1 MTTVR
6 AIAKNAK
13 YLPWILAA
21 GTAFVVLKLTLL
33 SPPSVRLVT
42 VANRDLTAQVY
53 GNGTVEAKVVV
64 DVSSKITGR
73 IVALFADQGDHV
85 QRGRLIARLEDE
97 DVGQQALQAEAL
109 VKRASATLL
118 VEEAN
123 LRKARSNAELAER
136 NADRFKMLADRD
148 LISRIDSDQYENA
161 NQVAKDE
168 VERSRSAVDAARME
182 LEAAQANLGFAGSRR
197 SDTLVYAP
205 QDGIILSRELEQGA
219 IVSPGLPIFRMA
231 APRNIWVK
239 ANVDESLLHGI
250 AVGQR
255 ATILLRSSK
264 GENFPGRVVRIGRE
278 SDRVTEELEVDVSFD
293 PPLTQFHLG
302 EQAEVYIL
310 SESKKGCPSLPITA
324 VAKQGDRRGVWTI
337 QAGKLKWKEITLG
350 IEDRNAFVE
359 VVSGLVPGEAVAV
372 APAEQMRKFLDGM
385 KVKIAK

>member
-1 MTTVR
+1 MKTLKV
-6 AIAKNAK
+6 ILGKKK
-13 YLPWILAA
+13 YFLWPLAA
-21 GTAFVVLKLTLL
+21 LAVFFLLKATLL

-53 GNGTVEAKVVV
+53 GNGTVEAKEVV
-64 DVSSKITGR
+64 DISSKITGR

-85 QRGRLIARLEDE
+85 QQSRLVAKLEDE

-109 VKRASATLL
+109 VKRASAALL

-123 LRKARSNAELAER
+123 LRKARSNAELVER
-136 NADRFKMLADRD
+136 NAARFKMLADRD
-148 LISRIDSDQYENA
+148 LISRIDSDQYENT
-161 NQVAKDE
+161 NRVAQDE
-168 VERSRSAVDAARME
+168 VERCRSAINAARME
-182 LEAAQANLGFAGSRR
+182 MEAARANLGVANSRR

-250 AVGQR
+250 AEGQR

-264 GENFPGRVVRIGRE
+264 GETFPGRVVRIGRE

-293 PPLTQFHLG
+293 PPLTRFHLG

-310 SESKKGCPSLPITA
+310 SESKKGCPSLPISA
-324 VAKQGDRRGVWTI
+324 VATQGKRRGVWMV
-337 QAGKLKWKEITLG
+337 QAGKLKWKEIVLG

-359 VVSGLVPGEAVAV
+359 VVSGLAPGEAAAV
-372 APAEQMRKFLDGM
+372 ATAEQMRKFQDGM
-385 KVKIAK
+385 KVKTAK

>member
-1 MTTVR
+1 MTAFR
-6 AIAKNAK
+6 AITKNAK
-13 YLPWILAA
+13 YLFWILAA

-85 QRGRLIARLEDE
+85 QPGRLVAKLEDE

-123 LRKARSNAELAER
+123 LRKARSNAELAKH
-136 NADRFKMLADRD
+136 NAARFKMLADRD
-148 LISRIDSDQYENA
+148 LIPQIDSDQYENA
-161 NQVAKDE
+161 NRVATDE
-168 VERSRSAVDAARME
+168 VERCRSAVDAARME
-182 LEAAQANLGFAGSRR
+182 LEAARANLGVAGSRR

-205 QDGIILSRELEQGA
+205 QDGIIISRELEQGA

-264 GENFPGRVVRIGRE
+264 GDTFPGRVVRIGRE

-293 PPLTQFHLG
+293 PPLTRFHLG

-324 VAKQGDRRGVWTI
+324 VATQGKRRGVWMV
-337 QAGKLKWKEITLG
+337 QAGKLKWKEIVLG

-359 VVSGLVPGEAVAV
+359 VVSGLAPGEAVAV
-372 APAEQMRKFLDGM
+372 APAEQMQKFQDGM
-385 KVKIAK
+385 KVKTAK

>member
-1 MTTVR
+1 MTAVR
-6 AIAKNAK
+6 AFAKNAK
-13 YLPWILAA
+13 YLLWILAA

-33 SPPSVRLVT
+33 SPPSARLVT
-42 VANRDLTAQVY
+42 VANRDLTSQVY
-53 GNGTVEAKVVV
+53 GNGTVEAKEVV

-85 QRGRLIARLEDE
+85 QRGRLVAKLEDE

-136 NADRFKMLADRD
+136 NAARFKTLADRD
-148 LISRIDSDQYENA
+148 LISRIDSDQYENV
-161 NQVAKDE
+161 NRVAKDE
-168 VERSRSAVDAARME
+168 IERCRSAIDAARME
-182 LEAAQANLGFAGSRR
+182 LEAARANLGVANSRR

-264 GENFPGRVVRIGRE
+264 GETFPGRVVRIGRE

-293 PPLTQFHLG
+293 TPLTRFHLG

-310 SESKKGCPSLPITA
+310 SESKKGCTSLPITA
-324 VAKQGDRRGVWTI
+324 VATQGKRRGVWAV
-337 QAGKLKWKEITLG
+337 QAGKLKWKEIVLG

-359 VVSGLVPGEAVAV
+359 VVSGLAPGEAVAV
-372 APAEQMRKFLDGM
+372 APAEQMRKFQDGM
-385 KVKIAK
+385 KVKTAK

>member
-1 MTTVR
+1 MTAVR
-6 AIAKNAK
+6 AFAKNAK
-13 YLPWILAA
+13 YLLWILAA

-33 SPPSVRLVT
+33 SPPSARLVT

-53 GNGTVEAKVVV
+53 GNGTVEAKEVVEI
-64 DVSSKITGR
+64 SSKITGR

-85 QRGRLIARLEDE
+85 QRGRLVAKLEDE

-136 NADRFKMLADRD
+136 NAARFKTLADRD
-148 LISRIDSDQYENA
+148 LISRIDSDQYENV
-161 NQVAKDE
+161 NRVAKDE
-168 VERSRSAVDAARME
+168 IERCRSAIDAARME
-182 LEAAQANLGFAGSRR
+182 LEAARANLGVANSRR

-264 GENFPGRVVRIGRE
+264 GETFPGRVVRIGRE

-293 PPLTQFHLG
+293 TPLTRFHLG

-324 VAKQGDRRGVWTI
+324 VATQGKRRGVWTV
-337 QAGKLKWKEITLG
+337 QAGKLKWTEIVLG

-359 VVSGLVPGEAVAV
+359 VVSGLAPGEAVAV
-372 APAEQMRKFLDGM
+372 APAEQMRKFRDGM
-385 KVKIAK
+385 KVKTAK

>member
-1 MTTVR
+1 MTAVR
-6 AIAKNAK
+6 AFAKNAK
-13 YLPWILAA
+13 YLLWILAA

-33 SPPSVRLVT
+33 SPPSARLVT

-53 GNGTVEAKVVV
+53 GNGTVEAKEVVEI
-64 DVSSKITGR
+64 SSKITGR

-85 QRGRLIARLEDE
+85 QRGRLVAKLEDE

-136 NADRFKMLADRD
+136 NAARFKTLADRD
-148 LISRIDSDQYENA
+148 LISRIDSDQYENV
-161 NQVAKDE
+161 NRVAKDE
-168 VERSRSAVDAARME
+168 IERCRSAIDAARME
-182 LEAAQANLGFAGSRR
+182 LEAARANLGVANSRR

-264 GENFPGRVVRIGRE
+264 GETFPGRVVRIGRE

-293 PPLTQFHLG
+293 TPLTRFHLG

-324 VAKQGDRRGVWTI
+324 VATQGKRRGVWMV
-337 QAGKLKWKEITLG
+337 QAGKLKWTEIVLG

-359 VVSGLVPGEAVAV
+359 VVSGLAPGEAVAV
-372 APAEQMRKFLDGM
+372 APAEQMRKFRDGM
-385 KVKIAK
+385 KVKTAK

>member
-1 MTTVR
+1 MTALR

-13 YLPWILAA
+13 YLLWILAA

-73 IVALFADQGDHV
+73 IVALFADQGDHI
-85 QRGRLIARLEDE
+85 QRGRLVAKLEDE

-123 LRKARSNAELAER
+123 LRKARSNAELAKR
-136 NADRFKMLADRD
+136 NAARFKMLADRD
-148 LISRIDSDQYENA
+148 LIPQIDSDQYENA
-161 NQVAKDE
+161 NRVAKDE
-168 VERSRSAVDAARME
+168 VERCRSAVDAARME
-182 LEAAQANLGFAGSRR
+182 LEAARANLGVAGSRR

-231 APRNIWVK
+231 AFRNIWVK
-239 ANVDESLLHGI
+239 ANVDESHLQGI

-264 GENFPGRVVRIGRE
+264 GKTFPGRVVRIGRE

-293 PPLTQFHLG
+293 SPLTRFHLG

-310 SESKKGCPSLPITA
+310 SESKKGRPSLPITA
-324 VAKQGDRRGVWTI
+324 VAIQGKRRGVWTV
-337 QAGKLKWKEITLG
+337 QAGKLKWKEIAVG

-359 VVSGLVPGEAVAV
+359 VVSGLAPGEAVAV
-372 APAEQMRKFLDGM
+372 APAEQMRKFQDGM
-385 KVKIAK
+385 KVKTAK

>member
-1 MTTVR
+1 MTAVQS
-6 AIAKNAK
+6 IAKYAK
-13 YLPWILAA
+13 YWIWILAA
-21 GTAFVVLKLTLL
+21 GAAFAALKLTLL

-42 VANRDLTAQVY
+42 VTNRDLTARVY

-85 QRGRLIARLEDE
+85 QRGQLVVKLEGE
-97 DVGQQALQAEAL
+97 DFGQQAIQAEAL
-109 VKRASATLL
+109 VRKASATLL

-136 NADRFKMLADRD
+136 NAARFKMLVDRN
-148 LISRIDSDQYENA
+148 LIPRIESDQYENA
-161 NQVAKDE
+161 DRVAKDE
-168 VERSRSAVDAARME
+168 VERSRSAADAAQGE
-182 LEAAQANLGFAGSRR
+182 LEAARANLGFAGSRR

-219 IVSPGLPIFRMA
+219 IVSPGLPIFRIA

-293 PPLTQFHLG
+293 PPLTRFHLG

-310 SESKKGCPSLPITA
+310 TESKNGCPSLPITA
-324 VAKQGDRRGVWTI
+324 VAKRGDRRGVWTV

-359 VVSGLVPGEAVAV
+359 VVSGLAPGEAVAV
-372 APAEQMRKFLDGM
+372 APAERMRKFQDDM
-385 KVKIAK
+385 KVGIAK

>member
-1 MTTVR
+1 MTAVR
-6 AIAKNAK
+6 AFAKNAK
-13 YLPWILAA
+13 YLLWILAA

-33 SPPSVRLVT
+33 SPPSARLVT

-53 GNGTVEAKVVV
+53 GNGTVEAKEVVEI
-64 DVSSKITGR
+64 SSKITGR

-85 QRGRLIARLEDE
+85 RRGRLVAKLEDE

-136 NADRFKMLADRD
+136 NAARFKTLADRD
-148 LISRIDSDQYENA
+148 LISRIDSDQYENV
-161 NQVAKDE
+161 NRVAKDE
-168 VERSRSAVDAARME
+168 IERCRSAIDAARME
-182 LEAAQANLGFAGSRR
+182 LEAARANLGVANSRR

-264 GENFPGRVVRIGRE
+264 GETFPGRVVRIGRE

-293 PPLTQFHLG
+293 TPLTRFHLG

-324 VAKQGDRRGVWTI
+324 VATQGKRRGVWTV
-337 QAGKLKWKEITLG
+337 QAGKLKWTEIVLG

-359 VVSGLVPGEAVAV
+359 VVSGLAPGEAVAV
-372 APAEQMRKFLDGM
+372 APAEQMRKFRDGM
-385 KVKIAK
+385 KVKTAK

>member
-1 MTTVR
+1 
-6 AIAKNAK
+6 
-13 YLPWILAA
+13 
-21 GTAFVVLKLTLL
+21 
-33 SPPSVRLVT
+33 VT
-42 VANRDLTAQVY
+42 VSNRDLTAQVY

-73 IVALFADQGDHV
+73 IVALSADQGDHV

-118 VEEAN
+118 VEEAT

-136 NADRFKMLADRD
+136 NAARFKMLADRD
-148 LISRIDSDQYENA
+148 LISRIDSDQYENTHR
-161 NQVAKDE
+161 VAKDE
-168 VERSRSAVDAARME
+168 VERCRSAVDAARME
-182 LEAAQANLGFAGSRR
+182 LEAARANLGVAGSRR

-231 APRNIWVK
+231 APRNIWVR

-264 GENFPGRVVRIGRE
+264 GETFPGRVVRIARE
-278 SDRVTEELEVDVSFD
+278 SDRITEELEVDVSFD
-293 PPLTQFHLG
+293 PPLTRFHLG

-310 SESKKGCPSLPITA
+310 SESKKGCPSLPVTA
-324 VAKQGDRRGVWTI
+324 VATQGRRRGVWTV
-337 QAGKLKWKEITLG
+337 QAGKLKWKEIALG
-350 IEDRNAFVE
+350 IEDRNSFME
-359 VVSGLVPGEAVAV
+359 VVSGLAPGETVAV
-372 APAEQMRKFLDGM
+372 APAEQMRKFQDGM
-385 KVKIAK
+385 KVKTAK

>member
-1 MTTVR
+1 MTVVR

-13 YLPWILAA
+13 YFLWILAA

-109 VKRASATLL
+109 VKRASATLS
-118 VEEAN
+118 VEEAT

-136 NADRFKMLADRD
+136 NAARFKMLADRD
-148 LISRIDSDQYENA
+148 LISRVDADQYEYTHR
-161 NQVAKDE
+161 VAKDE
-168 VERSRSAVDAARME
+168 VERCRSAVDAARME
-182 LEAAQANLGFAGSRR
+182 LESARANLGVAGSRR

-205 QDGIILSRELEQGA
+205 QDGIIVSRELEQGA

-255 ATILLRSSK
+255 AAILLRSSK
-264 GENFPGRVVRIGRE
+264 GETFPGRVARIGRE

-293 PPLTQFHLG
+293 PPLTRFHLG

-324 VAKQGDRRGVWTI
+324 VATQGKRRGVWTVRG
-337 QAGKLKWKEITLG
+337 GKLKWKEVALG

-359 VVSGLVPGEAVAV
+359 VVSGPPPGEAVAV
-372 APAEQMRKFLDGM
+372 APAEQMRKFQDGM
-385 KVKIAK
+385 KVKTAK

>member
-1 MTTVR
+1 MTAVQS
-6 AIAKNAK
+6 IAKNAK
-13 YLPWILAA
+13 YLLWILAA
-21 GTAFVVLKLTLL
+21 GTAFVALKLTLL

-42 VANRDLTAQVY
+42 VTNRDLTAQVY

-85 QRGRLIARLEDE
+85 QRGRLVAKLEDE
-97 DVGQQALQAEAL
+97 DFGQQAIQAEAL
-109 VKRASATLL
+109 VRKASATLL

-136 NADRFKMLADRD
+136 NAARFKMLVDKN
-148 LISRIDSDQYENA
+148 LIPRIESDQYENA

-168 VERSRSAVDAARME
+168 VERSRSAVDAAQRD
-182 LEAAQANLGFAGSRR
+182 LEAARANLGFAGSRR

-231 APRNIWVK
+231 APQNIWVK
-239 ANVDESLLHGI
+239 ANVDESLMHGI

-324 VAKQGDRRGVWTI
+324 VAKQGDRRGVWMI

>member
-1 MTTVR
+1 MTAVR
-6 AIAKNAK
+6 AFAKNAK
-13 YLPWILAA
+13 YLLWILAA

-33 SPPSVRLVT
+33 SPPSARLVT

-53 GNGTVEAKVVV
+53 GNGTVEAKEVVEI
-64 DVSSKITGR
+64 SSKITGR

-85 QRGRLIARLEDE
+85 RRGRLVAKLEDE

-136 NADRFKMLADRD
+136 NAARFKTLADRD
-148 LISRIDSDQYENA
+148 LISRIDSDQYENV
-161 NQVAKDE
+161 NRVAKDE
-168 VERSRSAVDAARME
+168 IERCRSAIDAARME
-182 LEAAQANLGFAGSRR
+182 LEAARANLGVANSRR

-250 AVGQR
+250 AVGQS

-264 GENFPGRVVRIGRE
+264 GETFPGRVVRIGRE

-293 PPLTQFHLG
+293 TPLTRFHLG

-324 VAKQGDRRGVWTI
+324 VATQGKRRGVWTV
-337 QAGKLKWKEITLG
+337 QAGKLKWTEIVLG

-359 VVSGLVPGEAVAV
+359 VVSGLAPGEAVAV
-372 APAEQMRKFLDGM
+372 APAEQMRKFRDGM
-385 KVKIAK
+385 KVKTAK